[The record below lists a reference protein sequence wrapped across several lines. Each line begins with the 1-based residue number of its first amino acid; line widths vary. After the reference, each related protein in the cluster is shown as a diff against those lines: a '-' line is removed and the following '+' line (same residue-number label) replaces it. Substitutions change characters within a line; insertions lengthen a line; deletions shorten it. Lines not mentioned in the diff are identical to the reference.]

1 MPEVSRFYGIIIR
14 MFFNDHLPPHFHA
27 TYSEHSAQININTG
41 EIMNGSLPSRA
52 LRLVQD
58 WTELHRAEL
67 VKNYVESQKQGGI
80 ISKIEPL
87 N

>member
-27 TYSEHSAQININTG
+27 NYSEDSAQINIISG
-41 EIMNGSLPSRA
+41 EIMNGELPGRA

-58 WTELHRAEL
+58 WTELHRKEL
-67 VKNYVESQKQGGI
+67 LKKLYGI
-80 ISKIEPL
+80 AKRGRSYQ
-87 N
+87 

>member
-27 TYSEHSAQININTG
+27 NYSDYSAQINIISG
-41 EIMNGSLPSRA
+41 EIMNGELPGRA

-58 WTELHRAEL
+58 WTELHRNEL
-67 VKNYVESQKQGGI
+67 LKNYIESQKEGGV

-87 N
+87 K